1 MEPLL
6 RALSEWPVAAAL
18 RESGIAYPLVNA
30 AHILSIGL
38 LLGAIATLDLRML
51 GAFRASSAAALGPPL
66 VRVAACGLGLAAA
79 TGFFLFT
86 TRPLTYW
93 ENPAFGIKLGLIAL
107 GLLNVL
113 ALRFNRHW
121 RRALDG
127 AEVHGSVR
135 ISAFLSL
142 VLWVCTVVVGRWIG
156 FLQ

>member
-1 MEPLL
+1 M
-6 RALSEWPVAAAL
+6 AEWPVAAAL

-51 GAFRASSAAALGPPL
+51 GAFRATPAAALGPPL
-66 VRVAACGLGLAAA
+66 VRVASCGLGLAAA
-79 TGFFLFT
+79 TGVLLFS

-93 ENPAFGIKLGLIAL
+93 ENPAFGIKLGLIGL

-113 ALRFNRHW
+113 ALRLNRHW

-127 AEVHGSVR
+127 GEVHGTVR
-135 ISAFLSL
+135 ISAVLSL
-142 VLWVCTVVVGRWIG
+142 ALWVGAVVAGRWIG

>member
-1 MEPLL
+1 M
-6 RALSEWPVAAAL
+6 AEWPVAAAL

-51 GAFRASSAAALGPPL
+51 GAFRATPAAALGPPL
-66 VRVAACGLGLAAA
+66 VRVASCGLGLAAA
-79 TGFFLFT
+79 TGVLLFS

-93 ENPAFGIKLGLIAL
+93 ENPAFGIKLGLIGL

-113 ALRFNRHW
+113 ALRLNRHW
-121 RRALDG
+121 RRTLDG
-127 AEVHGSVR
+127 GEVHGTVR
-135 ISAFLSL
+135 ISAVLSL
-142 VLWVCTVVVGRWIG
+142 ALWVGAVVAGRWIG